1 MQIGMVGLG
10 KMGMNMAQRLV
21 KGGHSVVGNATKDA
35 TIREAEEGGVKGA
48 RSLEELVANLAQ
60 PRVVWLMVPAGAV
73 TEEVLRSL
81 IPLLA
86 KDDIIIDGGNSNYKD
101 TIRRSHLLAE
111 HGLRFLDV
119 GTSGGIWGL
128 SEGYSL
134 MIGGDTATA
143 EYLRPIFETLAPAA
157 DQGWGWV
164 GPSGA
169 GHFTKMV
176 HNGIEYGMMQAV
188 AEGFEVLHTAPFGLD
203 LEAVADLY
211 QHRSVIESRLVGW
224 LEDSY
229 GRLGDDLEG
238 VSPVVGHSGEGEWTV
253 ETAREMGVETPV
265 IEESLEFRRRSA
277 ERPSYAGRVLT
288 ALRDAFGGH
297 GLGPGGRP
305 RQ

>member
-35 TIREAEEGGVKGA
+35 TIREAEEFGVKGA
-48 RSLEELVANLAQ
+48 RSLEELVANLAR

-101 TIRRSHLLAE
+101 TMRRSQLLVE

-134 MIGGDTATA
+134 MIGGDAATV
-143 EYLRPIFETLAPAA
+143 EYLRPLFETLAPAA
-157 DQGWGWV
+157 DQGWGRV

-176 HNGIEYGMMQAV
+176 HNGIEYGMMQAF
-188 AEGFEVLHTAPFGLD
+188 AEGFEIMKAKQEFELD
-203 LEAVADLY
+203 LHQVAKIWQRGSVVRSWLLDLIENLMKEDSSLEDIEAYVAD
-211 QHRSVIESRLVGW
+211 
-224 LEDSY
+224 
-229 GRLGDDLEG
+229 
-238 VSPVVGHSGEGEWTV
+238 SGEGRWTV
-253 ETAREMGVETPV
+253 FEAIELNVAAPV
-265 IEESLEFRRRSA
+265 ITAALQRRIRSRQTGPYSDKLVA
-277 ERPSYAGRVLT
+277 AMRNQ
-288 ALRDAFGGH
+288 FGGH
-297 GLGPGGRP
+297 DVKKKG
-305 RQ
+305 

>member
-35 TIREAEEGGVKGA
+35 TIREAEEVGVKGA

-157 DQGWGWV
+157 DQGWGRG

-176 HNGIEYGMMQAV
+176 HTGIEYGMMQAF
-188 AEGFEVLHTAPFGLD
+188 AEGFEIMKAKQEFGLD
-203 LEAVADLY
+203 LHQVAKIWQRGSVVRSWLLDLIENLMKEDSSLEDIEAYVAD
-211 QHRSVIESRLVGW
+211 
-224 LEDSY
+224 
-229 GRLGDDLEG
+229 
-238 VSPVVGHSGEGEWTV
+238 SGEGRWTV
-253 ETAREMGVETPV
+253 VEAIALNVAAPV
-265 IEESLEFRRRSA
+265 ITAALQRRIRSRQTGPYSDKLVA
-277 ERPSYAGRVLT
+277 AMRNQ
-288 ALRDAFGGH
+288 FGGH
-297 GLGPGGRP
+297 EVKKKG
-305 RQ
+305 